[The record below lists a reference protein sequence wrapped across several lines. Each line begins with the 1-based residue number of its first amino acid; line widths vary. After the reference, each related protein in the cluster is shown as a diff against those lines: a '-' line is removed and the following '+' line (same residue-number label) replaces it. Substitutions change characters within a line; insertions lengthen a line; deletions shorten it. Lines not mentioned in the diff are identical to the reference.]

1 MAIKW
6 PWATGEEVD
15 LLRAEITTLER
26 MIVTLHGSLSEQAE
40 ANHKATCA
48 LIAGI
53 GGRIDDV
60 TAEKRVTHR
69 PKSWSAAKSLMG
81 EGN

>member
-1 MAIKW
+1 MVPMKWQW
-6 PWATGEEVD
+6 PWATGEEVAA
-15 LLRAEITTLER
+15 LRVHVARLEATITK
-26 MIVTLHGSLSEQAE
+26 MNKSLHSQAE
-40 ANHKATCA
+40 Q
-48 LIAGI
+48 IAGI